1 MLETSFVVKIED
13 VIVEGCGVRLGSVE
27 GSVGKGSDSF
37 VGGAHS
43 NLVNG
48 ARCSDDG
55 LVVGV
60 IEGIFEF
67 VEGVLRKVGLLC
79 ENEMMVE

>member
-1 MLETSFVVKIED
+1 VLETSLVVEIKD
-13 VIVEGCGVRLGSVE
+13 VIVESSGVGLRGVE
-27 GSVGKGSDSF
+27 GSVGKGCNSF
-37 VGGAHS
+37 VDRTHS

-55 LVVGV
+55 LVVGA

-67 VEGVLRKVGLLC
+67 VEGVFGKVGLLC
-79 ENEMMVE
+79 ENEVMVE